1 MELEIRHWPL
11 DIPSDLGPIS
21 AGPGDHP
28 GFIAATGFRS
38 KSSSA
43 GVSPGVLWLDRFRA
57 WATLRENLLAD
68 HAPDNA
74 PVAVALPPVLVS
86 DPDAVMDNKPATTVL

>member
-11 DIPSDLGPIS
+11 DIPSDLRPIS
-21 AGPGDHP
+21 AGPGDQP

-43 GVSPGVLWLDRFRA
+43 GVSPGVLLPDRFRA
-57 WATLRENLLAD
+57 WATRRENLPAD
-68 HAPDNA
+68 HAPDYA
-74 PVAVALPPVLVS
+74 PVAVVPPPVLMS
-86 DPDAVMDNKPATTVL
+86 DPDTVMDSDPAATVL